1 MSYPF
6 HIRKGKGERKDMK
19 KISKMTAICGI
30 LVVMTGTA
38 LTGCS
43 FQDKVN
49 EYSKDKEECLLNT
62 ENVTQF
68 TYKGDSYTILEET
81 VPNSGLGAWVGYIR
95 KLTVIDEDGKIL
107 QQENTE
113 AADIS
118 SLKKIADSDDKAAY
132 IIPFLNVYAAPND
145 DTFLI
150 VDARGEYHKAV
161 LSRDVTEEQ
170 KVFSYRAGGEAE
182 GGSFVLNPQNATQLI
197 RDNIIYQVTSQQVSE
212 AELGNFL
219 DMIAER
225 VTFDVETKL
234 PLSEED
240 LKKIDWSGTESR
252 EREDRMYQ
260 GIYEISGVD
269 SSEAVAVE
277 IDGNYYRA
285 EAQ

>member
-38 LTGCS
+38 MTGCS

-118 SLKKIADSDDKAAY
+118 SLKNIADSDDGAAY

-170 KVFSYRAGGEAE
+170 KVFSYRAEGGAE

-234 PLSEED
+234 PLSEEE
-240 LKKIDWSGTESR
+240 LKKIDWSGTESG
-252 EREDRMYQ
+252 ERENRMYQ
-260 GIYEISGVD
+260 AVYEISGVD

-277 IDGNYYRA
+277 ADGNYYRA

>member
-1 MSYPF
+1 
-6 HIRKGKGERKDMK
+6 MK
-19 KISKMTAICGI
+19 KISKMTTVCGI
-30 LVVMTGTA
+30 LVTMTGVVMTCTA

-43 FQDKVN
+43 FQDIVN

-81 VPNSGLGAWVGYIR
+81 VSNSGLGAWVGYIR
-95 KLTVIDEDGKIL
+95 KLTVIDADGKIL

-113 AADIS
+113 AVDMS
-118 SLKKIADSDDKAAY
+118 SLEHIADNDDGAAY
-132 IIPFLNVYAAPND
+132 IIPFLNVYDAPND

-170 KVFSYRAGGEAE
+170 VVFQYKAGGNSE
-182 GGSFVLNPQNATQLI
+182 GGSFELNPQNATQLI

-219 DMIAER
+219 DMIAKR

-234 PLSEED
+234 PLSEEE
-240 LKKIDWSGTESR
+240 LKKIDWSGTESG
-252 EREDRMYQ
+252 ERENRMYQ
-260 GIYEISGVD
+260 AVYEISGVD

-277 IDGNYYRA
+277 VDGNYYRA
-285 EAQ
+285 EIQ

>member
-1 MSYPF
+1 
-6 HIRKGKGERKDMK
+6 MK

-30 LVVMTGTA
+30 LVLMTGTA
-38 LTGCS
+38 MTGCS

-118 SLKKIADSDDKAAY
+118 SLKKIADSDEKAAY

-170 KVFSYRAGGEAE
+170 KVFSYRAEGKAE
-182 GGSFVLNPQNATQLI
+182 GGGFELNPQNATQLI

-219 DMIAER
+219 DMIAKR

-277 IDGNYYRA
+277 VDGNYYRA

>member
-6 HIRKGKGERKDMK
+6 YIRKGKGERKDMK
-19 KISKMTAICGI
+19 KISKMTIICGI

-38 LTGCS
+38 MTGCS
-43 FQDKVN
+43 FQEKVN

-118 SLKKIADSDDKAAY
+118 SLKKIADSDDGAAY

-170 KVFSYRAGGEAE
+170 KVFSYRAEGGAE
-182 GGSFVLNPQNATQLI
+182 GGGFVLNPQNATQLI

-212 AELGNFL
+212 AEVGNFL
-219 DMIAER
+219 DMIAKR

-234 PLSEED
+234 PLSEEE
-240 LKKIDWSGTESR
+240 LKKIDWSGTESG
-252 EREDRMYQ
+252 ERENRMYQ
-260 GIYEISGVD
+260 AVYEISGVD

-277 IDGNYYRA
+277 VDGNYYRA

>member
-38 LTGCS
+38 MTGCS

-118 SLKKIADSDDKAAY
+118 FLKNIADSDDGAAY

-170 KVFSYRAGGEAE
+170 KVFSYRAEGGAE
-182 GGSFVLNPQNATQLI
+182 GRSFVLNPQNATQLI

-234 PLSEED
+234 PLSEEE
-240 LKKIDWSGTESR
+240 LKKIDWSGTESG
-252 EREDRMYQ
+252 ERENRMYQ
-260 GIYEISGVD
+260 AVYEISGVD

-277 IDGNYYRA
+277 VDGNYYRA

>member
-6 HIRKGKGERKDMK
+6 HIRKGKDERKDMK
-19 KISKMTAICGI
+19 KISKMTIICAI

-118 SLKKIADSDDKAAY
+118 FLKNIADSDDGAAY

-145 DTFLI
+145 DTFLN

-182 GGSFVLNPQNATQLI
+182 GGGFELNPQNATQLI

-219 DMIAER
+219 DMIAKR

-234 PLSEED
+234 PLSEEE
-240 LKKIDWSGTESR
+240 LKKIDWSGTESG

-260 GIYEISGVD
+260 AVYEISGVD

-277 IDGNYYRA
+277 ADGNYYRA

>member
-38 LTGCS
+38 MTGCS

-118 SLKKIADSDDKAAY
+118 FLKNIADSDDGAAY

-170 KVFSYRAGGEAE
+170 KVFSYRAEGGAE
-182 GGSFVLNPQNATQLI
+182 GRSFVLNPQNATQLI

-212 AELGNFL
+212 AELGDFL
-219 DMIAER
+219 DMIAKR

-234 PLSEED
+234 PLSEEE
-240 LKKIDWSGTESR
+240 LKKIDWSGTESG
-252 EREDRMYQ
+252 ERENRMYQ
-260 GIYEISGVD
+260 AVYEISGVD

-277 IDGNYYRA
+277 VDGNYYRA